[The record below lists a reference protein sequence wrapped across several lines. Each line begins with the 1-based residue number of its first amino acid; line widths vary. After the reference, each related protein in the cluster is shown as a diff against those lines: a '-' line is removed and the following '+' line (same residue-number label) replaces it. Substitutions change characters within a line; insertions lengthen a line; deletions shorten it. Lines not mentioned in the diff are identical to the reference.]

1 MVLILSN
8 LHYRVC
14 APEGASGHFIGH
26 FLHPAFKATRT
37 DLRVDNLSGNNPIF
51 KYTGKD
57 DDGHSH
63 DMNLRDEGK
72 IIIRILTPTLLEKMK
87 CVWNVYFKGNNTRF
101 DSFQYIMDKHYMHLL
116 DVDDKR
122 YHHTQKQWAVDLDYN
137 SIFNLYKLTELYYNV
152 NKEVC
157 PDYKIEYASSYI
169 DQHVRLYN
177 RWEYRAMEQIFVFE
191 YENNL
196 HECNSNRLRSWSTDD
211 ITKDNWQTL
220 LKENLC
226 LTSYH

>member
-1 MVLILSN
+1 MVLSLSN
-8 LHYRVC
+8 LNYRVC

-26 FLHPAFKATRT
+26 FLHPAFKASRT

-51 KYTGKD
+51 EYTGND

-101 DSFQYIMDKHYMHLL
+101 DSFQYIMNKHYMHLL

-122 YHHTQKQWAVDLDYN
+122 YHHSQKEWAVDLDYN

-157 PDYKIEYASSYI
+157 PDYKIKYASNYI

-191 YENNL
+191 YANKL
-196 HECNSNRLRSWSTDD
+196 HECNSNRLRSWSIDD